1 MTASIGVLPDVE
13 KSEENP
19 AGAPPEKAQ
28 DHKDTSVEEQKS
40 TRSSFDT
47 IRLAHHDNRQQD
59 EDVPAADLESLRP
72 ASTAPQW
79 SIFTPP
85 QKRFIVFMVSLA
97 GFFSPLSANIYFPA
111 LNTLAEDFGTTE
123 SVMNLTLTSYMIF
136 QGFVKWPPPSNLS
149 GLELTINKS
158 LAYYI
163 RRSRRHGW

>member
-1 MTASIGVLPDVE
+1 MTAFIGVLPDVE

-19 AGAPPEKAQ
+19 AGGPPEIAQ
-28 DHKDTSVEEQKS
+28 DHKDTSVEEQTS

-47 IRLAHHDNRQQD
+47 IRLAHHDNRQQN
-59 EDVPAADLESLRP
+59 EDGPAADLESLRP

-136 QGFVKWPPPSNLS
+136 QGFVKWPPPSILS
-149 GLELTINKS
+149 GLELTIKKS

-163 RRSRRHGW
+163 RRSRRYGW

>member
-1 MTASIGVLPDVE
+1 
-13 KSEENP
+13 
-19 AGAPPEKAQ
+19 
-28 DHKDTSVEEQKS
+28 
-40 TRSSFDT
+40 
-47 IRLAHHDNRQQD
+47 
-59 EDVPAADLESLRP
+59 
-72 ASTAPQW
+72 
-79 SIFTPP
+79 
-85 QKRFIVFMVSLA
+85 MVSLA

-163 RRSRRHGW
+163 RRSRRYGW